1 MEPQLYYF
9 GSLPSGFSSYPS
21 DHTKTFFE
29 QFLKRS
35 KNEAQIVIHREGN
48 LLHYGYVRKFNNNYF
63 GICLCIDCI
72 YNDVDFLFT
81 VFDDIYADMIKQGD
95 VLKIASDGNVEWK
108 IISYVEEAVALNEY
122 SKSITELVNIN
133 KSNSIELPP
142 ADFSISIND
151 CLEISLEASKEEITD
166 ATKRYPNLYIAKT
179 KAEIERVTS
188 FQHTLKAK
196 NTLIRELKAE
206 VQDLKKRN
214 EELDKKKKQFQ
225 LVVFLALAILGCGIG
240 LFLLSD
246 NLNVTKNELA
256 EAKNTISIKDD
267 SITSKNS
274 QISSLRQDVHNLNVN
289 LNEERDKREQV
300 ESDFETL
307 NEMQPFIVKRTSF
320 NWSTGTLSFD
330 YYGLSDATVRILAK
344 AIPEKAEAGNFYY
357 NSSDIT
363 IQKGHHSSSIYLS
376 RNLNNYYYYS
386 FELWVGDNIIGG
398 DRH

>member
-9 GSLPSGFSSYPS
+9 GSLPDGFSSYPS

-35 KNEAQIVIHREGN
+35 KNEAQIVVHREGN

-81 VFDDIYADMIKQGD
+81 VFDDIYADMIKNGD
-95 VLKIASDGNVEWK
+95 VLKIASNGNVEWK
-108 IISYVEEAVALNEY
+108 IMSYVEEAVALNEY
-122 SKSITELVNIN
+122 SKTITELVNIN
-133 KSNSIELPP
+133 KSNSVELPP

-179 KAEIERVTS
+179 KAEVERVNS
-188 FQHTLKAK
+188 FHNTIK
-196 NTLIRELKAE
+196 NKNILITKLREE
-206 VQDLKKRN
+206 NQELKKRN

-240 LFLLSD
+240 LFLLND

-267 SITSKNS
+267 SITSKNN

-289 LNEERDKREQV
+289 LNEEKNKREQV
-300 ESDFETL
+300 ESDFESFKSSL
-307 NEMQPFIVKRTSF
+307 NEMQPFIVKNTSF
-320 NWSTGTLSFD
+320 NWSTGRLSFD
-330 YYGLSDATVRILAK
+330 YYGFRDADVRIQAR
-344 AIPEKAEAGNFYY
+344 AMGSTSYSNT
-357 NSSDIT
+357 STVT
-363 IQKGHHSSSIYLS
+363 IQKGFHSSSIYLS
-376 RNLNNYYYYS
+376 SSLNSSNWYS
-386 FELWVGDNIIGG
+386 FELLVNNKIIGG